1 MMKQFHRARISLR
14 DMGKDYTV
22 LTINQANKE
31 TLSLEKSSN
40 IVAQTIEVN
49 ATNSISK
56 LQTKNIS
63 NNIKT
68 VKTVPFISIQNRCT
82 KNKIRR
88 FHVKSIE
95 KVNGLSYEVINLTSS
110 VLWGKKHWPF
120 WRYWILMESFLTKKR
135 EGFWANFIYRGKGT
149 LDSVRVGVML
159 TSMVLWGRTENKI
172 ILKVQSD
179 PFVT

>member
-1 MMKQFHRARISLR
+1 MTESNDLLIESIETESKKKSSKCSKPLGTTADMMKQFRRARISLR

-68 VKTVPFISIQNRCT
+68 
-82 KNKIRR
+82 
-88 FHVKSIE
+88 
-95 KVNGLSYEVINLTSS
+95 EVVMIPMT
-110 VLWGKKHWPF
+110 
-120 WRYWILMESFLTKKR
+120 TKK
-135 EGFWANFIYRGKGT
+135 
-149 LDSVRVGVML
+149 
-159 TSMVLWGRTENKI
+159 
-172 ILKVQSD
+172 
-179 PFVT
+179 

>member
-1 MMKQFHRARISLR
+1 MTESNDLLIESIETESKKKSSKCSKPLGTTADMMKQFHRARISLR

-68 VKTVPFISIQNRCT
+68 
-82 KNKIRR
+82 
-88 FHVKSIE
+88 
-95 KVNGLSYEVINLTSS
+95 EVVMIPMT
-110 VLWGKKHWPF
+110 
-120 WRYWILMESFLTKKR
+120 TKK
-135 EGFWANFIYRGKGT
+135 
-149 LDSVRVGVML
+149 
-159 TSMVLWGRTENKI
+159 
-172 ILKVQSD
+172 
-179 PFVT
+179 